1 VNRWGFSPVRPVRCG
16 FAEFFGHKV
25 AKLDTRSNIITEYP
39 VPNGGKPFE
48 LAPGPNGTLWFTVE
62 RNDAIGSITSD
73 GHITQV
79 RIPTPQSRPYDI
91 AVGSDGAFWF
101 EEGTA
106 NKIGRITS
114 SGQVTNEYS
123 IPTPNSG
130 AHAITAGPD
139 GQIWFSEIFA
149 NKIASIATH

>member
-1 VNRWGFSPVRPVRCG
+1 
-16 FAEFFGHKV
+16 
-25 AKLDTRSNIITEYP
+25 
-39 VPNGGKPFE
+39 
-48 LAPGPNGTLWFTVE
+48 
-62 RNDAIGSITSD
+62 
-73 GHITQV
+73 
-79 RIPTPQSRPYDI
+79 
-91 AVGSDGAFWF
+91 VGSDGAFWF